1 MPLTKCWTGT
11 RSSHFAS
18 FLFFFWQ
25 DANGKIGLTA
35 AGIQEKPIEMLPGET
50 VIKIASGG
58 DHLLC
63 LTEKGEIYS
72 CGKEPQKKN
81 L

>member
-1 MPLTKCWTGT
+1 
-11 RSSHFAS
+11 
-18 FLFFFWQ
+18 
-25 DANGKIGLTA
+25 
-35 AGIQEKPIEMLPGET
+35 MLPGET

-72 CGKEPQKKN
+72 CGKLIAQQKFN
-81 L
+81 LLTKIQKIELSCELKISTQTF

>member
-1 MPLTKCWTGT
+1 MLYYDFYNCQKPSAEQGHAFHVL
-11 RSSHFAS
+11 HP
-18 FLFFFWQ
+18 FFFWQ

-35 AGIQEKPIEMLPGET
+35 AGIQVKPIEMLPGET

-72 CGKEPQKKN
+72 CGK
-81 L
+81 